1 MELNDQ
7 QQQVVSDLSQP
18 ILLNAPAGTGKTRV
32 LACRVAHIL
41 ETGAAEG
48 PQILCLTSPTGP
60 AKN

>member
-41 ETGAAEG
+41 EQAPPKARRY
-48 PQILCLTSPTGP
+48 S
-60 AKN
+60 A